1 MKRGKVGVELL
12 VHLVLLTAVVVFVW
26 VVFFRANSQ
35 PYGPVSGTQVLG
47 LEEVVGE
54 EHGETLLLTL
64 SPSCVY
70 CLLSR
75 GFYKQII
82 DSRNERG
89 AALRVVVA
97 VDTSRS
103 IAVQKRL
110 LSEEHIVPDTI
121 VAIPFREAGIFGVPT
136 AMSLDERGAIEDV
149 WIGQLDSL
157 QQVSL
162 MRAVGLGVPSASAR

>member
-1 MKRGKVGVELL
+1 MKRGKLGVELL
-12 VHLVLLTAVVVFVW
+12 VHLVLLTSVVVLVW
-26 VVFFRANSQ
+26 AVFFRANPQSA
-35 PYGPVSGTQVLG
+35 GPVSGFKVIG
-47 LEEVVGE
+47 LEEIVGE
-54 EHGETLLLTL
+54 EHGETLLLAL

-70 CLLSR
+70 CLRSR

-97 VDTSRS
+97 VDTSRP

-136 AMSLDERGAIEDV
+136 VMSLDERGAIEDV

-157 QQVSL
+157 QEGTL
-162 MRAVGLGVPSASAR
+162 MQAVGLGVPSASAR